1 MNPILER
8 IRKIVEHENISFS
21 ALEASIGA
29 SKGVF
34 SKALAN
40 GTDIQ
45 SKWLVNLSENYPQYS
60 SEWLLAGKGEMLKKD
75 VLKDSIES
83 YLPKELED
91 VTNAVI
97 DALKMVISSQE
108 KTIQSLE
115 KQTLLL
121 EEKIQ
126 KLKSVER

>member
-8 IRKIVEHENISFS
+8 IKKIAEYENMRFS

-34 SKALAN
+34 SRALAN

-45 SKWLVNLSENYPQYS
+45 SKWLVHLIENYPQYS

-75 VLKDSIES
+75 VLKDSIEN

-91 VTNAVI
+91 ITNAVI
-97 DALKMVISSQE
+97 DALKMVVSSQE

-115 KQTLLL
+115 KQVLFL
-121 EEKIQ
+121 EEEVQ
-126 KLKSVER
+126 KLKKAER